1 MKIVTK
7 EDVLDLF
14 DNVFSEEAL
23 KTAQM
28 VFMVESTDELV
39 LALVKYINS
48 QSRRAI
54 TSSLVVSSIEVVTGQ
69 LKEHLESLS
78 ESVRNN

>member
-14 DNVFSEEAL
+14 TNVFSEEDI
-23 KTAQM
+23 KTTQI
-28 VFMVESTDELV
+28 VFMVDSTDELV

-54 TSSLVVSSIEVVTGQ
+54 TSSLVVSRYRGCDRTASRSIWRVF
-69 LKEHLESLS
+69 
-78 ESVRNN
+78 RRA